1 MRMGHDMLA
10 RGGMFAMPICDD
22 LARACA
28 DLGLLLVCQSDRVQ
42 PRYRLALDGE
52 PDAPTLQ
59 LTLRDDRDVSA
70 RLLDVDLERRGLLLE
85 LSVKTVRR
93 EPNFDLWLED
103 IERERW
109 LVIREDAE
117 WQLRPVAGVET
128 IGELGP

>member
-1 MRMGHDMLA
+1 MGHDMLA
-10 RGGMFAMPICDD
+10 HGGMSAMPICDD

-28 DLGLLLVCQSDRVQ
+28 DLGLVLVCKSDRVQ

-52 PDAPTLQ
+52 RGAPALL

-85 LSVKTVRR
+85 VSVKTVKR

-109 LVIREDAE
+109 LVIREDDE
-117 WQLRPVAGVET
+117 WQLRQVAGVKKV
-128 IGELGP
+128 GELDPR

>member
-1 MRMGHDMLA
+1 
-10 RGGMFAMPICDD
+10 MPICDD

-28 DLGLLLVCQSDRVQ
+28 DLGLLLVCKSDRVQ

-52 PDAPTLQ
+52 PDAPSLH

-85 LSVKTVRR
+85 MSVKTVRR

-117 WQLRPVAGVET
+117 WRLRPVAGVKT
-128 IGELGP
+128 IDELSSD

>member
-1 MRMGHDMLA
+1 
-10 RGGMFAMPICDD
+10 MPICDD

-28 DLGLLLVCQSDRVQ
+28 ELGLTLRCKSDRVQ
-42 PRYRLALDGE
+42 PRYRLTLDGE
-52 PDAPTLQ
+52 PDAPSLK

-85 LSVKTVRR
+85 VSVKTVRR

-109 LVIREDAE
+109 LVIREDDQ
-117 WQLRPVAGVET
+117 WRLRQVSDVGTV
-128 IGELGP
+128 GESGAH